1 MVNRIEIA
9 PDHGNDGEHA
19 NTLRLHSNAEQ
30 QKRVAE
36 ALNLIAE
43 SDAADAVVDAMG
55 LKTHL
60 DDPQNPVR
68 TFLMNTDGPRLRL
81 FVETSFKK
89 AQESLQKAGDVQGL
103 LALKATQTQVLNALD
118 KPATDDTERPAEERR
133 AA

>member
-9 PDHGNDGEHA
+9 PDHGNDGERA

-89 AQESLQKAGDVQGL
+89 AQEALQKAGDVQGL
-103 LALKATQTQVLNALD
+103 LALKTTQSQVLNALD
-118 KPATDDTERPAEERR
+118 KPATDDTERPTEERR